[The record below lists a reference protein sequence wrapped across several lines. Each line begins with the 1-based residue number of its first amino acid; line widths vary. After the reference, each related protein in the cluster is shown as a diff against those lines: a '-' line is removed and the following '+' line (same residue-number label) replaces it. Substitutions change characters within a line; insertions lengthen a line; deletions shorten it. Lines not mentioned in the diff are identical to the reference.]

1 MSYIC
6 RDCSADTTPCAGE
19 DAHRRTTPANLR
31 CRHKGR
37 WEHYMVRDSVWK
49 AAGMPAM
56 RGIQPL
62 GASGFLC
69 IGCLERRLGRE
80 LKPRD
85 FRPGVLLSEP
95 SPWDTER
102 LARRK
107 RR

>member
-1 MSYIC
+1 MGYIC
-6 RDCSADTTPCAGE
+6 RDCGVDTTPCTS
-19 DAHRRTTPANLR
+19 RRG
-31 CRHKGR
+31 CRHKER

-85 FRPGVLLSEP
+85 FRPGVMLSEP
-95 SPWDTER
+95 SPWDSER

-107 RR
+107 RGST